1 MNVLERDT
9 KEGRMKTAGV
19 KRDRGLRRKKVEGEG
34 RKTRRQKRGM
44 KGKLAQLSLRKST
57 NSLLFSLGVKRKIPP
72 CRCNITA
79 RVIYLIMAVIIT
91 QLFIADREIIHVV
104 NRPCWWRRR

>member
-34 RKTRRQKRGM
+34 RKTRHKKRRM
-44 KGKLAQLSLRKST
+44 KGKLPQLSLRKST
-57 NSLLFSLGVKRKIPP
+57 NSLLFSLGSRKISP